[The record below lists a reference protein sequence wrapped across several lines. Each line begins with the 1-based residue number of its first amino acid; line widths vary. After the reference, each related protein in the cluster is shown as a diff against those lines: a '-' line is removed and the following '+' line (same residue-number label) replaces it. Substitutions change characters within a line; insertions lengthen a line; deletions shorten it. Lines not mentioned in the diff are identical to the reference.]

1 MKEIIK
7 EAVVVPEIKNK
18 TLVTM
23 LPTMLGLSI
32 IGSIENNKETH
43 GNLYRFA
50 ADDGNLIYTNE
61 LAEILDRNVCFSL
74 ENMLKNTNGS
84 LFCFDYEDSNCLI
97 KRERSFLSIEIFTE
111 IENKDEFELVTSK
124 LEGYPNVEYFVKEIV
139 DLENEKVR
147 EFNVMFIVPNGNS
160 YLEIGVINFIVSA
173 NAQDVLES
181 DFIKTGLENLREA
194 LVAYRSS
201 YQHALL
207 KLESKFNEDAK
218 NYPEEMYKINNSLE
232 KSKNLIK
239 NFLQIEQISV
249 VNGIDL
255 NLMDILDNAL
265 SANMSFDKCT
275 GKLEFGYS
283 ENEIYGFCLFLLLLN
298 TSAIDARRMLIDNND
313 IEFDTAF
320 DEMVNRT
327 ILRLKDLLCLS
338 IASGKPPIDLA
349 ELSTSDAEEILTGFS
364 FIEFTNMFFSNRN
377 RNSGK
382 IDILLTSLTD
392 YTTNVKNSNGFETLI
407 TGMNI
412 LGKLKASLKESV
424 EACRKEVEEEEK
436 NLRKKA
442 AESKADAV
450 Q

>member
-61 LAEILDRNVCFSL
+61 LAEILDRNICFSL

-84 LFCFDYEDSNCLI
+84 LFCYDYEDSNCLI

-124 LEGYPNVEYFVKEIV
+124 LEGYPNVEYFVKEVV
-139 DLENEKVR
+139 DLETEKVR

-173 NAQDVLES
+173 DAQDVLES
-181 DFIKTGLENLREA
+181 DFIKVGLENLQEA

-207 KLESKFNEDAK
+207 KLESKFN
-218 NYPEEMYKINNSLE
+218 
-232 KSKNLIK
+232 
-239 NFLQIEQISV
+239 
-249 VNGIDL
+249 
-255 NLMDILDNAL
+255 
-265 SANMSFDKCT
+265 
-275 GKLEFGYS
+275 
-283 ENEIYGFCLFLLLLN
+283 
-298 TSAIDARRMLIDNND
+298 
-313 IEFDTAF
+313 
-320 DEMVNRT
+320 
-327 ILRLKDLLCLS
+327 
-338 IASGKPPIDLA
+338 
-349 ELSTSDAEEILTGFS
+349 
-364 FIEFTNMFFSNRN
+364 
-377 RNSGK
+377 
-382 IDILLTSLTD
+382 
-392 YTTNVKNSNGFETLI
+392 
-407 TGMNI
+407 
-412 LGKLKASLKESV
+412 
-424 EACRKEVEEEEK
+424 
-436 NLRKKA
+436 
-442 AESKADAV
+442 
-450 Q
+450 